1 MSGPGIAMPPHLAA
15 QQQHEA
21 IINGLRLQIAAG
33 VMAHLMSVQYVQ
45 ALQSAVKQDDPLG
58 LKDPS
63 EPAKVSFQVNL
74 DGPANL
80 SVAAADALLSRLRLG

>member
-1 MSGPGIAMPPHLAA
+1 MSGPGLAVPPHLAA

-21 IINGLRLQIAAG
+21 IINGLRLQIASG

-45 ALQSAVKQDDPLG
+45 ALQSAQQQADPLG
-58 LKDPS
+58 LK
-63 EPAKVSFQVNL
+63 EPGEPTKFSFLVNL